1 MSAVLT
7 PPPMPSAASPKRM
20 TLQEFSDRHG
30 GDYVE
35 LIDGQVVELPM
46 AHPKHGRT
54 CARATF
60 LLMLHVDAQD
70 LGHVCS
76 NDSFVKVPLRHDS
89 TRVRGADVCFFSYA
103 RVPKGPMPGGLLDET
118 PELVIEVRSPSDTW
132 TEAHEKTE
140 EYLANGV
147 IAVVVLDIDS
157 RTASVYRNPVP
168 NQSVLTDA
176 DTLSVPDV
184 LPGWAV
190 PVASF
195 FA

>member
-7 PPPMPSAASPKRM
+7 PPPMPPAAPSKRM

-30 GDYVE
+30 GDSVE
-35 LIDGQVVELPM
+35 FIDGHVVELPM
-46 AHPKHGRT
+46 SHPRHGKT

-70 LGHVCS
+70 LGHICT
-76 NDSFVKVPLRHDS
+76 NDPFVKVPTKYDP

-103 RVPKGPMPGGLLDET
+103 RVPKGPMPDGLLNVS
-118 PELVIEVRSPSDTW
+118 PELVIEARSPSDTW
-132 TEAHEKTE
+132 TEVFTKVG
-140 EYLANGV
+140 EYLANAVLVV
-147 IAVVVLDIDS
+147 IVLDIDS
-157 RTASVYRNPVP
+157 RTASVYRAAVP
-168 NQSVLTDA
+168 NQLILKDT
-176 DTLSVPDV
+176 DTLSLPDV
-184 LPGWAV
+184 LPGWSV